1 MIEQDTRTIFGRQLL
16 RRAYAVTAVL
26 GIAMASLMGTAS
38 AQDYPN
44 RAITMI
50 YPFVAG
56 SGVENTLRAMSREMS
71 KTLGQPVNVENRPGA
86 GGRNGVNAMK
96 TARPDGYTF
105 AFGHDGALSMQQTLA
120 EQGLLDPSF
129 RLQEGKDYVPVTL
142 TLEFSLMLI
151 GRSGMP
157 FRDMKEFVAYAK
169 ANPGKLNF
177 AYTPGSVNQ
186 SATAL
191 LNSTLGIET
200 ALVPYKG
207 GAASVADLL
216 GGHVDITLGGTAF
229 KQLIDSGKV
238 FGIAL
243 ISKKRFRPFAE
254 YPTMEEL
261 GIPVVAAGWWGV
273 IAPAGTPPEIVAKV
287 SAAFVAAGK
296 TPEVVKL
303 FDDNGLIAMNT
314 TPAEFSAYIRTE
326 VKRWAPI
333 MQKLGSNGWQ

>member
-1 MIEQDTRTIFGRQLL
+1 
-16 RRAYAVTAVL
+16 V
-26 GIAMASLMGTAS
+26 ASLWAVMAGTAF

-56 SGVENTLRAMSREMS
+56 SGVENTLRAMSREVS
-71 KTLGQPVNVENRPGA
+71 KTLGQPITFENRPGA

-96 TARPDGYTF
+96 TARPDGYQL

-120 EQGLLDPSF
+120 EQGLLDPGF
-129 RLQEGKDYVPVTL
+129 RVQEGKDYVPVTL
-142 TLEFSLMLI
+142 TLEFSLLLM
-151 GRSGMP
+151 GRSGLP

-169 ANPGKLNF
+169 TNPGKLNF

-186 SATAL
+186 AATAL

-200 ALVPYKG
+200 TLVPYKG
-207 GAASVADLL
+207 TAASISDLL
-216 GGHVDITLGGTAF
+216 GGHVDITLGGTAM
-229 KQLIDSGKV
+229 KPLIDSGKV
-238 FGIAL
+238 FGVAL
-243 ISKKRFRPFAE
+243 ISKKRFRPFAD

-273 IAPAGTPPEIVAKV
+273 IAPAGTPPEVIGKLN
-287 SAAFVAAGK
+287 AAFNAAAK

-303 FDDNGLIAMNT
+303 FEDNGLIGMNT
-314 TPAEFSAYIRTE
+314 TPAEFSAYIRNE
-326 VKRWAPI
+326 VKRWGPI
-333 MQKLGSNGWQ
+333 MQKLGSSGWQ